1 MSFHQQ
7 GPSGTNPE
15 KDLIEV
21 ELELILPC
29 VAEETIVKTILEG
42 SIGVNNREMT
52 EPGLRFVRHL
62 LSTSRPARSGFI
74 PNFKDIETVRE
85 LARQFIRRCGGAAL
99 ALQALIRIAHFEQ
112 A

>member
-1 MSFHQQ
+1 MSYQQ

-15 KDLIEV
+15 QDLIEV

-42 SIGVNNREMT
+42 SIGLNNHDLT

-62 LSTSRPARSGFI
+62 LSTSRSARSGFV
-74 PNFKDIETVRE
+74 PNFKDIETVRH